1 MIIWAIVARI
11 DNMSLN
17 GTVVASGNLATP
29 RRTIMGVMAQCAM
42 LEVDDE
48 TALELYTAAGLPSH
62 ALEQLDFPLSLDQEL
77 TICMGLI
84 RTLPPARSPTVALFR
99 ALNRSGIESLGVL
112 GMAMRHAATAIDALK
127 VCVAYPQLTWGH
139 SRMVVRSA
147 ANLSTYSYTM
157 ERPILPCASS
167 DEIDS
172 LVEYCLVLDLV
183 TSMRNIADIVES
195 DEAPAYINL
204 PFAQPP
210 DWGELAGELPC
221 PVHFSAQE
229 ACFAF
234 PAALDNKPL
243 PRSNALVYRSY
254 ESIVKKQSQ
263 MLGEDFSTTE
273 RVSRWLWAY
282 TPPPRRAEVAKLLAM
297 SERNLT
303 RYLAAEGTSYSV
315 LLAEV
320 QTERAKN
327 FLRSPALSVAQ
338 IGYRLGYS
346 EPAAFTR
353 AFTGWVGIS
362 PMKWRKQN

>member
-1 MIIWAIVARI
+1 M
-11 DNMSLN
+11 DLSS
-17 GTVVASGNLATP
+17 TVVASGNLATP

-42 LEVDDE
+42 LDVGDKA
-48 TALELYTAAGLPSH
+48 ALELYTAAGLPSH

-77 TICMGLI
+77 TICLGLV
-84 RTLPPARSPTVALFR
+84 RTLPSARSPTVALFR
-99 ALNRSGIESLGVL
+99 ALKQSGIESLGVL

-127 VCVAYPQLTWGH
+127 VCVAFPQLTWGH

-157 ERPILPCASS
+157 ERPRLPHASNE
-167 DEIDS
+167 EIDS

-195 DEAPAYINL
+195 DEPPAYINL
-204 PFAQPP
+204 PFEQPP
-210 DWGELAGELPC
+210 DWEELAGELTC
-221 PVHFSAQE
+221 PVHFSQQE

-234 PAALDNKPL
+234 PAALDDKPL
-243 PRSNALVYRSY
+243 PRANALVFRSY

-282 TPPPRRAEVAKLLAM
+282 TPPPRRAEVAKLLGM

-303 RYLAAEGTSYSV
+303 RHLAAEDTSYSA
-315 LLAEV
+315 LLVEV
-320 QTERAKN
+320 QAERAKN
-327 FLRSPALSVAQ
+327 FLRSPILSVAQ
-338 IGYRLGYS
+338 IAYRLGYT

-353 AFTGWVGIS
+353 AFTRWAGIS
-362 PMKWRKQN
+362 PLKWRQEN